1 MPADMKDF
9 FTLFWIFAKIGTF
22 TLGGGYA
29 MLPLIE
35 RELVDKK
42 AWLDR
47 GEFLDCVA
55 VAQAAP
61 GILAINV
68 AILSGYKMK
77 GFWGSVTASLGA
89 ALPSFVV
96 ILLIA
101 LFFREYEHNPVVQR
115 VFMGIRPAVV
125 ALIAVPVFNLSKT
138 AGINLKTVWIPIV
151 CAGLVWLLKVS
162 PVYVILA
169 AGLGGWLYTRR
180 QRRTP

>member
-1 MPADMKDF
+1 MKDYF
-9 FTLFWIFAKIGTF
+9 SLFWIFAKIGTF

-42 AWLDR
+42 GWLNR
-47 GEFLDCVA
+47 AEFLDCVA

-77 GFWGSVTASLGA
+77 GLWGSVTASLGA
-89 ALPSFVV
+89 ALPSFII

-101 LFFREYEHNPVVQR
+101 LFFRGYQDNPVVQR
-115 VFMGIRPAVV
+115 VFRGIRPAVG
-125 ALIAVPVFNLSKT
+125 ARIAVPVYNLAKT
-138 AGINLKTVWIPIV
+138 AGINYRTVWIPVV

-162 PVYVILA
+162 PVYIVLA
-169 AGLGGWLYTRR
+169 AGLGGWLYAHKRR
-180 QRRTP
+180 MP